1 MRYLVR
7 KGQTIRKNGA
17 QNHGLS
23 LCWIWLKDCRTGS
36 VPSGSGVRSV
46 KRDQEVAMSIS
57 IPPVTSSSSSSYST
71 SSLLSPQDYVKT
83 QTDAQIVQTLTQ
95 GPSGLSSI
103 SLTDFPTNINQA
115 VQDTITLQNNPGL
128 AQAVSP
134 QSGSSGSSSPTSG
147 SNMPDP
153 QDIAQLQ
160 AEAALVNATI
170 QPSSELANYPTNI
183 DQAVQD

>member
-1 MRYLVR
+1 M
-7 KGQTIRKNGA
+7 
-17 QNHGLS
+17 
-23 LCWIWLKDCRTGS
+23 
-36 VPSGSGVRSV
+36 
-46 KRDQEVAMSIS
+46 
-57 IPPVTSSSSSSYST
+57 SSSLTPVT

-115 VQDTITLQNNPGL
+115 VQDTITLQNNPSL

-183 DQAVQD
+183 DQAVQDTIALQNNPYAQILEPAPASTGSKLDTVA